1 MKFDIKS
8 WLIMILLVVVIVFG
22 GMWYFK
28 KDEGSAQRVKD
39 LEKEIVNIQK
49 QKHDIDLVLLA
60 LKNNQA
66 AIEKE
71 ISDKTAQLAIME
83 KENARLSAQV
93 TISKQNLDALR
104 KKLKETQDKIDELT
118 KNPVKRE
125 GDDLLNSLKNN
136 TK

>member
-8 WLIMILLVVVIVFG
+8 WLIIVLLVAVIVFG

-28 KDEGSAQRVKD
+28 KDEGSVQRVKD

-49 QKHDIDLVLLA
+49 QKHDIDLVLVA

-66 AIEKE
+66 IIEKE
-71 ISDKTAQLAIME
+71 ISDKTAQLLIME
-83 KENARLSAQV
+83 KENARLSGQV